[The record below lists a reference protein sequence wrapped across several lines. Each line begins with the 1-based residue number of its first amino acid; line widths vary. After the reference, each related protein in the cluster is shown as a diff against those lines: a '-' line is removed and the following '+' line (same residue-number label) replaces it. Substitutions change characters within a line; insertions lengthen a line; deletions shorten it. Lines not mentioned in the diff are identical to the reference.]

1 MLLEG
6 LFLRSAGRNSEEAK
20 LHKDTQ
26 LGSLQTLL
34 LKVQLHD
41 LRRKLPN
48 LLEPGNLFVK
58 LEARG
63 GREVELIQRFNKD
76 SG

>member
-1 MLLEG
+1 MSYSYLHPH
-6 LFLRSAGRNSEEAK
+6 RNSEEAK

-26 LGSLQTLL
+26 LGSLQTLAW
-34 LKVQLHD
+34 KVQLHD
-41 LRRKLPN
+41 LGRKLPN
-48 LLEPGNLFVK
+48 LLEPGSLFVK
-58 LEARG
+58 LEARR